1 MVLFPLV
8 AGLISLG
15 CLAIAARR
23 YWARRRPHELA
34 WAIAFALFAL
44 AAFAEVVGDL
54 AGWSPLLTRLYYVSG
69 ATLTVGFLGLGSL
82 YLLLGHRLDRWGPG
96 LMVGLATLGFAF
108 VFTTPVDATQL
119 DQGWRALQVK
129 GTPTLL
135 LTILVNSLG
144 TLIVV
149 GGALYSAVA
158 GLRRGMP
165 RERALG
171 LVLIAAGTLLV
182 ASGGTLTRLGN
193 HAYLY
198 ITMAPGVAIILLGY
212 LRANRAGR
220 VVVSQP
226 VAARPGATSPLEP
239 SVEAARPLETPR
251 AEGTPVPPTGPVAT
265 VTAAPASPPSGLA
278 TRPLGPADV
287 GAARALLRDSCVASP
302 LAAEA
307 RYQHDA
313 ALAALLSDPGATW
326 LGAERDGQLVALAR
340 LLPGASPATRHTARL
355 ECFAVQPAATGQ
367 GIGAALLREALAW
380 ADGYLGLARLELWL
394 FPDQARVRRFYE
406 RHGFQV
412 EGTARRALFLDGRHR
427 DVLVLARVRPVA
439 GES

>member
-8 AGLISLG
+8 AGVISLG

-44 AAFAEVVGDL
+44 AAFAEVAGDL
-54 AGWSPLLTRLYYVSG
+54 AGWSPLLARLYYVSG

-96 LMVGLATLGFAF
+96 LMVGLAALGFAF

-119 DQGWRALQVK
+119 DQGWRALQVR

-220 VVVSQP
+220 GAASQP
-226 VAARPGATSPLEP
+226 VAVRPTESPSEERLSVEARSPLETH
-239 SVEAARPLETPR
+239 AAER
-251 AEGTPVPPTGPVAT
+251 APVPP
-265 VTAAPASPPSGLA
+265 AAAVPGAPTPPPLPGLMV
-278 TRPLGPADV
+278 RPLGPVDA
-287 GAARALLRDSCVASP
+287 GAARALLRDSRVASP

-313 ALAALLSDPGATW
+313 ALAALLSEPGTTW

-340 LLPGASPATRHTARL
+340 LLPGATPATRYTARL
-355 ECFAVQPAATGQ
+355 DLFAVQPAATGQ
-367 GIGAALLREALAW
+367 GIGAALLGEALAW
-380 ADGYLGLARLELWL
+380 ADGYLGLVRLELWL
-394 FPDQARVRRFYE
+394 LPDHARVRRFYE

-412 EGTARRALFLDGRHR
+412 EGTARRALFLDGRHH
-427 DVLVLARVRPVA
+427 DVLMLARVRPGA